1 MFKPDA
7 GAGGSNGV
15 LWANQ
20 SWANLS
26 NSTDKFLL
34 NSNSENS
41 AGGGDEG
48 KDKLEKEK
56 EIIDREDQ
64 VQPELEPEAAL
75 GKKTLAKKRGG
86 RVSGSSFKRYN
97 GKAIKEKGKASSEE
111 VVKEGRRGSDS
122 EDDHELHI
130 YTERERRK
138 KMRNMFANLHALLP
152 QLPSKADKSTIVDEA
167 VTYIKRLEIT
177 LQSLQQQKRE
187 RMRNSTMVNYNH
199 TPILMNSQNVVYDS
213 REGILPS
220 HVSSSNL
227 VDASTTTTTAN
238 GLNIIPD
245 FNPLN
250 NSFSTNSLS
259 PEPLVF
265 KTWTSP
271 NVVLNMCRNEAQI
284 SVCTPKKPGIFSQI
298 CYILDKYK
306 LVMVTAHIN
315 SDSHRSMY
323 MIQAQPSSASDNQ
336 LLDMFPAEEIFKQA
350 VTEINLCVVSS
361 F

>member
-7 GAGGSNGV
+7 GAGGSYGV

-41 AGGGDEG
+41 AGGGVEG

-56 EIIDREDQ
+56 EIMDREDQ

-86 RVSGSSFKRYN
+86 RVGSSSFKKHN
-97 GKAIKEKGKASSEE
+97 GKTIKEKGKASSEE

-138 KMRNMFANLHALLP
+138 KMGNMFANLHALLP
-152 QLPSKADKSTIVDEA
+152 QLPSK
-167 VTYIKRLEIT
+167 
-177 LQSLQQQKRE
+177 
-187 RMRNSTMVNYNH
+187 
-199 TPILMNSQNVVYDS
+199 
-213 REGILPS
+213 
-220 HVSSSNL
+220 
-227 VDASTTTTTAN
+227 
-238 GLNIIPD
+238 
-245 FNPLN
+245 
-250 NSFSTNSLS
+250 
-259 PEPLVF
+259 
-265 KTWTSP
+265 
-271 NVVLNMCRNEAQI
+271 
-284 SVCTPKKPGIFSQI
+284 PG
-298 CYILDKYK
+298 
-306 LVMVTAHIN
+306 
-315 SDSHRSMY
+315 
-323 MIQAQPSSASDNQ
+323 SASDNQ

>member
-15 LWANQ
+15 LWENQ

-41 AGGGDEG
+41 AGGGVEG
-48 KDKLEKEK
+48 KDELEKEK
-56 EIIDREDQ
+56 EIMDREDQ

-86 RVSGSSFKRYN
+86 RVGCSSFKKHN
-97 GKAIKEKGKASSEE
+97 GKTVKEKGKASSEE

-122 EDDHELHI
+122 EDDHELHV

-167 VTYIKRLEIT
+167 VTYIKRHEIT

-199 TPILMNSQNVVYDS
+199 TPILMNHT
-213 REGILPS
+213 PS
-220 HVSSSNL
+220 HASSSNL
-227 VDASTTTTTAN
+227 VDASTTTTAN
-238 GLNIIPD
+238 GFHINPD

-259 PEPLVF
+259 PEPLLF
-265 KTWTSP
+265 ETWTSP

-284 SVCTPKKPGIFSQI
+284 SVCAPKKPGIFSQI

-350 VTEINLCVVSS
+350 VTEINLCVVSG